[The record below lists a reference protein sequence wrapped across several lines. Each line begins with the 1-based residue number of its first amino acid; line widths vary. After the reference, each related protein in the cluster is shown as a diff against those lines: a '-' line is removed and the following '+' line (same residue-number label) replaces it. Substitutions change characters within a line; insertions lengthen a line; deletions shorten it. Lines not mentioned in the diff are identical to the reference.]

1 MRSAEPLSQEKLLID
16 SWDEACRPL
25 LDERPEVVAWYQERR
40 IEARNA
46 LIEYR
51 KRSRNS
57 GAATSSEASQQLR
70 PLTNRLRNSRQDQ
83 SH

>member
-1 MRSAEPLSQEKLLID
+1 
-16 SWDEACRPL
+16 
-25 LDERPEVVAWYQERR
+25 
-40 IEARNA
+40 